1 MVPKKLNADSCKLE
15 ANSIMIGRMYLTLV
29 ILHVLAAVTWIGGMI
44 FLSLVLAPLVRG
56 RKAAPEFMALFRSAA
71 LRFRPIVWIAIA
83 VLITTGPMLLAQR
96 GLSVMTPSAWPGIVT
111 VKLMLVALLLFL
123 TLLHDLVFGPQ
134 VSRVSAIQESQ
145 RTTGERVIFKS
156 ARWLPRLSLLIA
168 LAVVVAAAM
177 LARS

>member
-1 MVPKKLNADSCKLE
+1 
-15 ANSIMIGRMYLTLV
+15 MIRPMYSVLV
-29 ILHVLAAVTWIGGMI
+29 VLHLLAAVTWIGGMV

-71 LRFRPIVWIAIA
+71 LRFRPIVWVAIA
-83 VLITTGPMLLAQR
+83 VLLATGPMLLSLR
-96 GLSVMTPSAWPGIVT
+96 GISATSPASWPGIVT
-111 VKLMLVALLLFL
+111 VKLTLVGLLLFL

-134 VSRVSAIQESQ
+134 VRRVSAIPDAQ
-145 RTTGERVIFKS
+145 RTAGERVIFRT

-168 LAVVVAAAM
+168 LVVVIAAAM

>member
-1 MVPKKLNADSCKLE
+1 
-15 ANSIMIGRMYLTLV
+15 MYSTLV
-29 ILHVLAAVTWIGGMI
+29 VLHILAAVTWIGGMI

-71 LRFRPIVWIAIA
+71 LRFRPIVWVAIA
-83 VLITTGPMLLAQR
+83 VLLATGPMLLSLR
-96 GLSVMTPSAWPGIVT
+96 GIQVSSPTSWTGIVT

-134 VSRVSAIQESQ
+134 VSRVNAIPNSQ
-145 RTTGERVIFKS
+145 RTAGERVVFKT
-156 ARWLPRLSLLIA
+156 ARWLPRLSLLIG
-168 LAVVVAAAM
+168 LAVMIAATM

>member
-1 MVPKKLNADSCKLE
+1 
-15 ANSIMIGRMYLTLV
+15 MYSTLV
-29 ILHVLAAVTWIGGMI
+29 VLHILAAVTWIGGMM

-71 LRFRPIVWIAIA
+71 LRFRPIVWVAIA
-83 VLITTGPMLLAQR
+83 VLLITGPMLLSLR
-96 GLSVMTPSAWPGIVT
+96 GVHVTNPASWPGIVT

-134 VSRVSAIQESQ
+134 VSRVSAIPDSQ
-145 RTTGERVIFKS
+145 RTPSDQLVFKT
-156 ARWLPRLSLLIA
+156 ARWLPRVSLLVA
-168 LAVVVAAAM
+168 LAVVIAATM